1 MEAFDFDD
9 DGLDDQLDSPIDAD
23 LDPVSHVPLVAG
35 VGLDPSRHQ
44 PLASGATVVAD
55 SDDDEDH
62 L

>member
-1 MEAFDFDD
+1 M
-9 DGLDDQLDSPIDAD
+9 DDQLDSPVDAD

-44 PLASGATVVAD
+44 PLASGATVVSD

>member
-1 MEAFDFDD
+1 M
-9 DGLDDQLDSPIDAD
+9 DDQLDSPVDAG